1 MIFGR
6 SIPVTDI
13 QKTIVVTGVGVVS
26 PYGIGLDCLQAGM
39 LSGKC
44 CLAPTNDLYPGF
56 AGTTAQVQVQA
67 YELPHPAEGS
77 TSRHSR
83 TDRLAALA
91 ARDAVADF
99 DCENS
104 AFRESGVV
112 MASTVAGLTEIDPG
126 IAHDPAAW
134 YRRGG
139 LSRAASYPVARVADA
154 VGEHLGI
161 RGPRCAV
168 SVACASGA
176 MAIALAANMLLD
188 EIAPMILAGGS
199 DALCPFTLSG
209 FNSLQAL
216 DPDPCRPFD
225 QNRKGLNLG
234 EGSAVLVLETLAGA
248 AARNAKV
255 LAVLRGWAMTND
267 AFHPTAPQQQGNGLA
282 DCMRRAM
289 EMAEVGCDEI
299 GYVNA
304 HGTGTPLNDIAEV
317 KAYETA
323 FRGRSRPSSRIFDKV
338 LFRTLSG
345 GSRRLGGSHHD
356 NGRSPRRAI
365 SDSATDR
372 SHREPAR
379 GLAARR
385 SSTPAAA
392 AGHVGFGRLWRQ
404 QHGAH
409 IREYPIMTPNV
420 AHHHRDRFRESLW
433 AARRTDP
440 ARTDRTVSVGT
451 QRHHR
456 MEDRRAAASVSRE
469 AVSPRQT
476 WCRA

>member
-1 MIFGR
+1 
-6 SIPVTDI
+6 VTDI
-13 QKTIVVTGVGVVS
+13 QKTIVVTGVGVIS

-67 YELPHPAEGS
+67 YELPHPAEGF

-104 AFRESGVV
+104 SFRESGVV

-154 VGEHLGI
+154 VGEHLGLH
-161 RGPRCAV
+161 GPRCAV

-225 QNRKGLNLG
+225 QKRKGLNLG

-255 LAVLRGWAMTND
+255 LVVLRGWAMTND

-289 EMAEVGCDEI
+289 EMAEVDCDEI

-323 FRGRSRPSSRIFDKV
+323 FRGRSRPVPVSSTKSYFGHCLGAAGALEAAITITAVRRGA
-338 LFRTLSG
+338 LFPTLRLTDPIESPRVDWLRGEVRHQPLPLAMSVSAGFG
-345 GSRRLGGSHHD
+345 GSNTALIFG
-356 NGRSPRRAI
+356 NIRS
-365 SDSATDR
+365 
-372 SHREPAR
+372 
-379 GLAARR
+379 
-385 SSTPAAA
+385 
-392 AGHVGFGRLWRQ
+392 
-404 QHGAH
+404 
-409 IREYPIMTPNV
+409 
-420 AHHHRDRFRESLW
+420 
-433 AARRTDP
+433 
-440 ARTDRTVSVGT
+440 
-451 QRHHR
+451 
-456 MEDRRAAASVSRE
+456 
-469 AVSPRQT
+469 
-476 WCRA
+476 